1 MGRGYVEVEAEKER
15 TGRERREKEG
25 KKGRPGTS
33 GERYDGEKGGGVR
46 E

>member
-25 KKGRPGTS
+25 KRPARNMWGREEEYE
-33 GERYDGEKGGGVR
+33 ER
-46 E
+46 